1 MLMTSFSLWVIPYKL
16 KDILCIIQYYYRF
29 LQAEIPYSERVMIT
43 NSHLSCSQY
52 QE

>member
-16 KDILCIIQYYYRF
+16 KDILFIIQYYYGF
-29 LQAEIPYSERVMIT
+29 LQAVVPYSERVMIIH
-43 NSHLSCSQY
+43 SHLSCSQY